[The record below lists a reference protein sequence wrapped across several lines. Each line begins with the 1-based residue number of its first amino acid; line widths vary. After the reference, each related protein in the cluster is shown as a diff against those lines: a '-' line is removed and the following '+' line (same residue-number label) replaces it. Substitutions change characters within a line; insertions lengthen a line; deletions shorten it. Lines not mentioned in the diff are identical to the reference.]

1 MKSTCLHYPHSWT
14 LSSRCELV
22 SLVAVKLALTKLRF
36 HVIMMQTSST
46 SLGQGGSNWQ
56 PPEWAVEFKN
66 GVHVLEVVK
75 DGTVVDKISLEKRR
89 ALFGRQAIMCD
100 YVLDHPSVSRQHAV
114 VVQHKNGRYNLI
126 LSFCC

>member
-1 MKSTCLHYPHSWT
+1 MN
-14 LSSRCELV
+14 
-22 SLVAVKLALTKLRF
+22 VKLTVTKLRVC
-36 HVIMMQTSST
+36 VIMMQSSST

-66 GVHVLEVVK
+66 GAHVLEVVK

-114 VVQHKNGRYNLI
+114 VVQHKNGRYKLLWNVFKIRLSI
-126 LSFCC
+126 LQYKCRG